1 METQFRLK
9 DGSVVREQP
18 ADPNEVAEEV
28 TVWTE
33 EGSGECHR
41 GFIAEDV
48 PAPLTRGDGI
58 AALDIA
64 ANNTAAL
71 KEAKR
76 RIMELER
83 QLAALTPAGSG
94 IAGSGAAALGV
105 AGSGAAAVGVAGS
118 GAAAVGVAGS
128 GAAAVGVAGSGA
140 AAVGAVGS
148 GASGVSD
155 LSDASDLSDKTLQRL
170 TESVLKKIGV
180 EPWVEI
186 TAAEAWEEVD
196 ETAPVSA
203 VETVTRY
210 RFNPETRLAEPYSVQ
225 ETVTHQQPTGRKIVQ
240 LKKDARFDE
249 TTGKFY
255 RWCGLGGTAANGT
268 TVNGTANAAQA
279 AAALGK
285 LSRQIAC
292 LGTQDSRLQ
301 SQDSPHSPQ
310 SSALSPQS
318 WFFR

>member
-1 METQFRLK
+1 METQFKLK
-9 DGSVVREQP
+9 DGSVVRELP

-28 TVWTE
+28 TVWTD

-76 RIMELER
+76 RIVELER
-83 QLAALTPAGSG
+83 QMAALTP
-94 IAGSGAAALGV
+94 
-105 AGSGAAAVGVAGS
+105 
-118 GAAAVGVAGS
+118 
-128 GAAAVGVAGSGA
+128 AGSGA
-140 AAVGAVGS
+140 AAVGAAGS

-155 LSDASDLSDKTLQRL
+155 LSDASDLSDKTIQRL
-170 TESVLKKIGV
+170 TEAVLKKIGV
-180 EPWVEI
+180 DPWIEVLL
-186 TAAEAWEEVD
+186 AEAWEEVD

-203 VETVTRY
+203 VETVSRY
-210 RFNPETRLAEPYSVQ
+210 RFNAETCSAEPYSVQ

-240 LKKDARFDE
+240 LKPDVRLDE

-255 RWCGLGGTAANGT
+255 RWCGLGGATPTQTSAAL
-268 TVNGTANAAQA
+268 
-279 AAALGK
+279 LGK
-285 LSRQIAC
+285 LLSPAVVSLSSSLQPA
-292 LGTQDSRLQ
+292 LGQGKVGRASRL
-301 SQDSPHSPQ
+301 P
-310 SSALSPQS
+310 LSNLQPAQ
-318 WFFR
+318 WGNKPLKGGR